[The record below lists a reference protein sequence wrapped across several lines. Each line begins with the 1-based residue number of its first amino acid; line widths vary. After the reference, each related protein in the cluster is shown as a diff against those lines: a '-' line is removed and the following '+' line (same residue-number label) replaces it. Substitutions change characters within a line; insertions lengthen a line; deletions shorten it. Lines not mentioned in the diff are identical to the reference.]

1 MKLLLINPTAHPWRV
16 GQGKQPSSGTRV
28 FRYSMLSSL
37 YVAAAVPPD
46 VHVEILDE
54 EIEPVNFDTDADLIG
69 ISFMTFNA
77 PHAYEIADTF
87 RNEKGKKVIV
97 GGYHPTFMPEEALL
111 HADAVCIG
119 EAETNVP
126 DMIRDFRSGTLQLY
140 YQNGLADLRGLAIPD
155 RNLIRKNRYAA
166 VEAVQATRGC
176 PQRCTFCSISSFF
189 QHNFRSRP
197 VDEVI
202 DEIEPLARY
211 LLFMDDNIIADREYA
226 KELFIK
232 MKALGKRWF
241 SQCSISIAHDEELL
255 TLAAASGCIGLFIG
269 LESVE
274 QANLQSWGKY
284 FCKADEYISAIERI
298 HREKI
303 GVVAGIV
310 FGNDGEG
317 ADIFDKTLQ
326 FLYEANVDVLQA
338 TVLTPFPGTPLFA
351 EMNAKGRILTK
362 DWSKYD
368 FSNVVFDPINM
379 DRQILK
385 SGHDR
390 VLREFYSW
398 KAIMPRIFKEF
409 NYLRFSS
416 MLKASIPLNI
426 SYRSR
431 LAANGTI
438 ES

>member
-1 MKLLLINPTAHPWRV
+1 MKLLLINPTAHSWRV
-16 GQGKQPSSGTRV
+16 AQGGQPFGGTRV

-37 YVAAAVPPD
+37 YVAAAAPTD
-46 VHVEILDE
+46 VTVEILDE
-54 EIEPVNFDTDADLIG
+54 EIKPVDFDTDADLIG

-97 GGYHPTFMPEEALL
+97 GGYHPTFLPEEAAQ

-126 DMIRDFRSGTLQLY
+126 DMIRDFRAGSLKQY
-140 YQNGLADLRGLAIPD
+140 YYNGLADLKGLAIPD
-155 RNLIRKNRYAA
+155 RNLIKRNNYAA
-166 VEAVQATRGC
+166 VDAVQATRGC
-176 PQRCTFCSISSFF
+176 PQRCKFCSISAFF
-189 QHNFRSRP
+189 QQHFRPRP

-202 DEIEPLARY
+202 DEIKPLARY

-226 KELFIK
+226 KELFLK
-232 MKALGKRWF
+232 MKPLHKKWF
-241 SQCSISIAHDEELL
+241 SQCSISIAGDNELL

-269 LESVE
+269 LESIE
-274 QANLQSWGKY
+274 QTNLESWGKH
-284 FCKADEYISAIERI
+284 FCKADEYLKAIQRI

-310 FGNDGEG
+310 FGNDGER

-326 FLYEANVDVLQA
+326 FLYEANIDVLQA
-338 TVLTPFPGTPLFA
+338 TILTPFPGTPLFA
-351 EMNAKGRILTK
+351 EMNANARIITR

-368 FSNVVFDPINM
+368 FNNLVFQPSSM
-379 DRQILK
+379 DSQTLK

-398 KAIMPRIFKEF
+398 KAILPRVVKELG
-409 NYLRFSS
+409 YLHVSTII
-416 MLKASIPLNI
+416 KASIPLNI
-426 SYRSR
+426 GYRSR
-431 LAANGTI
+431 LAASGTTG
-438 ES
+438 S